1 MDFTA
6 TNIENLIPSRST
18 LSPSDHQKEY
28 RDGQTLRFEI
38 QPFNAFIDPRQSY
51 LRFKVKVE
59 NAPSLVCFSKKAGIH
74 SLISQIRIYD
84 MEHNHQ
90 LETIQSYSELAQKL
104 HLYSENRTI
113 RNKRGLTEL
122 LEYGSRDFDG
132 ELYDNQPDKNTDQSQ
147 LFTHQYLTG
156 NEASYTANTD
166 YTTNP
171 NECEVA
177 FRIYSGILG
186 NPSTKMYPAFL
197 TKGLRVEIDLNSAS
211 KALELWTGAGIL
223 NDDGTI
229 ATDIEG
235 SSRFGVATPTPT
247 TANPLTS
254 VDLYCD
260 LNAGYNQVRAGTN
273 PPTQVSIDEGVKPV
287 ANQLVGAV
295 NLKVGEQLWGFN
307 NANPPVFKFM
317 GNITSV
323 DCNAGE
329 NAGGA
334 VRVRVVLDG
343 TGADGSEF
351 VGGTGRNNLGTPQ
364 ATANNTCGIKRTN
377 IFPAGSPPKVVINDV
392 EFVLKTAQPP
402 QSYIDSLIK
411 QTQTEEGAIL
421 DYLTWDVY
429 RNNIQSAE
437 QLAQINIPAINRRAT
452 AIMCLPMENS
462 TAPEVYTKANDTIID
477 GCDNYNFIVNQKLQP
492 TRKVNLKLLSQ
503 TPAKTAQVACWENE
517 KALGASKLMVS
528 NLDYQDTNFF
538 ISRALAMY
546 GNVYDLQKDGNISL
560 KVEYTA
566 PSKNKLMISY
576 IAGLRRIR
584 VNREGLTIE
593 T

>member
-1 MDFTA
+1 MDFQA

-59 NAPSLVCFSKKAGIH
+59 DAPTLVCFSKKCGIH
-74 SLISQIRIYD
+74 SLINQIRIYD

-104 HLYSENRTI
+104 HHYSENRTI

-122 LEYGSRDFDG
+122 LEYGSRDYDG
-132 ELYDNQPDKNTDQSQ
+132 ELYDNEPARNTDQSQ
-147 LFTHQYLTG
+147 LFTHQYQTG
-156 NEASYTANTD
+156 SEATYTANTT
-166 YTTNP
+166 YTDNP

-197 TKGLRVEIDLNSAS
+197 TKGLRVEIDLNSAE

-223 NDDGTI
+223 EDDGTL
-229 ATDIEG
+229 ADDIDG
-235 SSRFGVATPTPT
+235 SCRFGISASTGGGGT
-247 TANPLTS
+247 LTG
-254 VDLYCD
+254 VELLVE
-260 LNAGYNQVRAGTN
+260 LNAGFNQVQEGIN
-273 PPTQVSIDEGVKPV
+273 DPTVVAISGGVKPV
-287 ANQLVGAV
+287 ANQLCGAV
-295 NLKVGEQLWGFN
+295 NLIVGKPLYGWT
-307 NANPPVFKFM
+307 NANPPVFVNM
-317 GNITSV
+317 GTITSV
-323 DCNAGE
+323 ACNAGE
-329 NAGGA
+329 NAGGT
-334 VRVRVVLDG
+334 VSVIVSLSG
-343 TGADGSEF
+343 SSQIGSSFNGGA
-351 VGGTGRNNLGTPQ
+351 GRSGAGAPQ
-364 ATANNTCGIKRTN
+364 DARNNTCGVRKSD
-377 IFPAGSPPKVVINDV
+377 IFTSTPPKVVINDV

-402 QSYIDSLIK
+402 QSYIDKLVK
-411 QTQTEEGAIL
+411 QTQTEEGAVL
-421 DYLTWDVY
+421 DYLTWDIY

-437 QLAQINIPAINRRAT
+437 QLAQINIPAINKRAT
-452 AIMCLPMENS
+452 SVLSLPMENS
-462 TAPEVYTKANDTIID
+462 TAPRVYTKANDTVID
-477 GCDNYNFIVNQKLQP
+477 GCDNYNYIVNQKLQP

-503 TPAKTAQVACWENE
+503 TPAKTAQVALYENE
-517 KALGASKLMVS
+517 KALGSSKVMVS

-546 GNVYDLQKDGNISL
+546 GNIYDLEKDGNISL
-560 KVEYTA
+560 KVEYTN
-566 PSKNKLMISY
+566 PQKNKLMITY
-576 IAGLRRIR
+576 IAGLRRMR
-584 VNREGLTIE
+584 VNRNGLSIE

>member
-6 TNIENLIPSRST
+6 TDIENLIPSRST

-51 LRFKVKVE
+51 LRFSVKVE
-59 NAPSLVCFSKKAGIH
+59 DAPTLVTFSKKCGIH
-74 SLISQIRIYD
+74 SLINQIRIYD

-104 HLYSENRTI
+104 HLYSENRSI
-113 RNKRGLTEL
+113 RNKRGLTEM

-132 ELYDNQPDKNTDQSQ
+132 VLYDNLPDRNTDQSQ
-147 LFTHQYLTG
+147 LFSHQYQTG
-156 NEASYTANTD
+156 SEASYTASVD
-166 YTTNP
+166 YTADP

-197 TKGLRVEIDLNSAS
+197 TKGLRVEIDLNSAN

-223 NDDGTI
+223 NDDGSI

-235 SSRFGVATPTPT
+235 SAKFGVATATPNS
-247 TANPLTS
+247 ASALTS
-254 VDLYCD
+254 VQLYTE
-260 LNAGYNQVRAGTN
+260 LNAGYNQIRAGTFA
-273 PPTQVSIDEGVKPV
+273 PTDASVSSGTIPV
-287 ANQLVGAV
+287 RNQLVGAV
-295 NLKVGEQLWGFN
+295 NLKVGDTLYGWN
-307 NANPPVFKFM
+307 NANPPVWKNM
-317 GNITSV
+317 GVITSLV
-323 DCNAGE
+323 CNAGE
-329 NAGGA
+329 NSGGA
-334 VRVRVVLDG
+334 SYVQVNLDG
-343 TGADGSEF
+343 TGANGDEFQGGS
-351 VGGTGRNNLGTPQ
+351 GRDSAGTPQ
-364 ATANNTCGIKRTN
+364 EANNNTCGLRRSDVFTTT
-377 IFPAGSPPKVVINDV
+377 PKIVINDV

-402 QSYIDSLIK
+402 QSYIDKLVK
-411 QTQTEEGAIL
+411 QTMTEEGAIL

-429 RNNIQSAE
+429 RNNIQSSE

-462 TAPEVYTKANDTIID
+462 TAPQVYSKANDTILD
-477 GCDNYNFIVNQKLQP
+477 GVDNYNFIVNQKLQP
-492 TRKVNLKLLSQ
+492 TRKVNLKLLNQS
-503 TPAKTAQVACWENE
+503 PAKTAQVGLWENE
-517 KALGASKLMVS
+517 KALGSSKIMVS

-546 GNVYDLQKDGNISL
+546 GNVYNLQKDGNISL
-560 KVEYTA
+560 KVEYTN
-566 PSKNKLMISY
+566 PSKNKLIITY
-576 IAGLRRIR
+576 IAGIRRMR
-584 VNREGLTIE
+584 VNRDGLTIE